1 MAEIFG
7 SLLNGFQSILTPA
20 MIFSSFFG
28 CFIGIVVG
36 IIPALGATAGIAIL
50 LPSIYGK
57 DPLTSLVMLAG
68 IFFGSTF
75 GGTITSVLINVP
87 GAPCNICTTL
97 DGYPIA
103 KNGRP
108 GAAIG
113 MGSISS
119 VVGGTV
125 GIILLTFLAVPLARW
140 GLNLAAPEYFAVY
153 FFAFMCLM
161 NTMGTQ
167 FYKGMMALFAGFL
180 IAFIGHDSLTGV
192 NRFTFGNINFYD
204 GVNFVPAL
212 IGLFGLGEIFCQILG
227 SDSGEETEDL
237 SKTAKLNFRNM
248 FPKASELLRC
258 PLLWVRS
265 AVIGFFTGVLPGAG
279 GSTAS
284 FFAYEFEKGIA
295 KNKEEWGH
303 GAMEGIAAAE
313 SANSSCFAGTY
324 VPLFALGIPGSSTS
338 AMLLGALIILG
349 CTPGPSF
356 FTDNPTLAWGTIA
369 SMYMANVIL
378 LIVCS
383 LMCPIFL
390 WILKSTSKVLITGVM
405 TLCFI
410 GVYSLGLEIIDL
422 WVMLVFGVIGY
433 FCKIRKIPMNPMI
446 LALILGSNTEVALR
460 RGLVMV
466 KGSWSAFCLRPITL
480 VFLIAG
486 VGMFAMGLRSFVKAT
501 RNKEVEG

>member
-1 MAEIFG
+1 MTQTVL
-7 SLLNGFQSILTPA
+7 SLIEGFQSILTPA
-20 MIFSSFFG
+20 LLFSSFFG
-28 CFIGIVVG
+28 CVIGIIVG

-50 LPSIYGK
+50 LPTIYGK

-103 KNGRP
+103 KQGRP

-119 VVGGTV
+119 VVGGTI

-140 GLNLAAPEYFAVY
+140 GLKLAAPEYFAIY

-161 NTMGTQ
+161 NTMGSQ
-167 FYKGMMALFAGFL
+167 FYKGMMSLFMGFL
-180 IAFIGHDSLTGV
+180 VAFIGHDSLTGV
-192 NRFTFGNINFYD
+192 TRFTFGNISFYD

-212 IGLFGLGEIFCQILG
+212 IGLFGMGELLCQIMNNG
-227 SDSGEETEDL
+227 ADDTEDL
-237 SKTAKLNFRNM
+237 SKTAKLSFRYM
-248 FPKASELLRC
+248 FPKFSELAKC
-258 PLLWVRS
+258 PLIWLRS
-265 AVIGFFTGVLPGAG
+265 SIIGFFTGVLPGAG

-295 KNKEEWGH
+295 RNKDQWGH
-303 GAMEGIAAAE
+303 GAMEGVAAAE

-349 CTPGPSF
+349 CTPGPGF
-356 FTDNPTLAWGTIA
+356 FTENSALAWGTIA
-369 SMYMANVIL
+369 SMYVANVIL
-378 LIVCS
+378 IIVCS
-383 LMCPIFL
+383 VLCPVFVWL
-390 WILKSTSKVLITGVM
+390 LKSTSKVLLTGVM
-405 TLCFI
+405 TLCFV
-410 GVYSLGLEIIDL
+410 GVYSLGVEAVDI

-433 FCKIRKIPMNPMI
+433 FFKTYKIPMNPMI

-466 KGSWSAFCLRPITL
+466 KGSWTSFCTRPITL
-480 VFLIAG
+480 VFLLAA
-486 VGMFAMGLRSFVKAT
+486 VAMFGMGMYSFAKARKGTST
-501 RNKEVEG
+501 R